1 MTRTRWISQVLSK
14 TKARGFLLFRVRPDP
29 ALGSGLDYLSLE
41 EALAL
46 QGVLSSAIDFVRG
59 GMGSDPEVSPPPVQ
73 VTFRVSSTHLDRS
86 QIAEAIE
93 AMIRAGLVTCQ
104 FCDRPAETCRLN
116 SSGGWEWLCADHS
129 RRSGLA
135 AWGPDAGVREG
146 FDTVSIP
153 VLPGKALP
161 WLLALSPE
169 QRGAITVEFYAEG
182 EDILWTRL

>member
-1 MTRTRWISQVLSK
+1 MSQVPSK
-14 TKARGFLLFRVRPDP
+14 TKARGFFLFRVRPDP
-29 ALGSGLDYLSLE
+29 ALGSRLDYLSLE

-46 QGVLSSAIDFVRG
+46 QSVLSSAIDFVRG
-59 GMGSDPEVSPPPVQ
+59 GMGSDPELSRPPVQ
-73 VTFRVSSTHLDRS
+73 VNFRVSSTRLDRS

-93 AMIRAGLVTCQ
+93 AMIQAGLVTCQ
-104 FCDRPAETCRLN
+104 LCDRPAQACWLN

-146 FDTVSIP
+146 FDVVSIP

-161 WLLALSPE
+161 WLLGLSPE
-169 QRGAITVEFYAEG
+169 QRSAITLELCAEG
-182 EDILWTRL
+182 EDILWTRV

>member
-14 TKARGFLLFRVRPDP
+14 TKARGFFLFRVRPDP
-29 ALGSGLDYLSLE
+29 ALGSRLDYLSLE

-46 QGVLSSAIDFVRG
+46 QSVLSSAIDFVRG
-59 GMGSDPEVSPPPVQ
+59 GMGGDPELSRPAVQ
-73 VTFRVSSTHLDRS
+73 VAFRVSSTCLHRS
-86 QIAEAIE
+86 RIAEAIE

-104 FCDRPAETCRLN
+104 LCNRPAETCRLT

-129 RRSGLA
+129 RESGLA
-135 AWGPDAGVREG
+135 AWEPGPGVREG
-146 FDTVSIP
+146 FDAVSIP

-169 QRGAITVEFYAEG
+169 QRRAITVEFCAEG
-182 EDILWTRL
+182 EDISWTKV

>member
-1 MTRTRWISQVLSK
+1 MTRTRWVSQVVSK
-14 TKARGFLLFRVRPDP
+14 TKARGLWLFRVRPDP
-29 ALGSGLDYLSLE
+29 ALGSRLDYLSLE

-46 QGVLSSAIDFVRG
+46 QSVLSSAIDFLRG
-59 GMGSDPEVSPPPVQ
+59 GMGGDPELSRPAVQ
-73 VTFRVSSTHLDRS
+73 VTFRVSSTRLDRS
-86 QIAEAIE
+86 RIAETIE
-93 AMIRAGLVTCQ
+93 AMIQAGLVTCQ
-104 FCDRPAETCRLN
+104 LCDRPAQACWLN

-135 AWGPDAGVREG
+135 AWEPGSGVRDG
-146 FDTVSIP
+146 FEAVSIP

-169 QRGAITVEFYAEG
+169 QRGAITVEFCTEG